1 MGKESLQQFLGDW
14 AVHPLHTF
22 RQGFRRT
29 WIVRST
35 QQPVEKTVFHDYG
48 LAVIKEAAPR
58 RMHQHTERYQ
68 VPRADRPVQF
78 VKEQTANYPKSWAGI
93 VSSTARTEIGP
104 KRVGTDGTVSAMVAS
119 TVAVAAAGPRPQN
132 TTALIPSEPARP
144 VPVSVLQQS
153 MPNDLAQMMTA
164 AIEAALRPMKERLEA
179 TIIPMQRTI
188 ESLQAEFIASR
199 AEEKDGDAVMVADAK
214 RMRMG
219 PDT

>member
-1 MGKESLQQFLGDW
+1 
-14 AVHPLHTF
+14 
-22 RQGFRRT
+22 
-29 WIVRST
+29 
-35 QQPVEKTVFHDYG
+35 
-48 LAVIKEAAPR
+48 
-58 RMHQHTERYQ
+58 MHQNTERYQ

-132 TTALIPSEPARP
+132 TTALIPSQPARP
-144 VPVSVLQQS
+144 VPVSVLQQT

-188 ESLQAEFIASR
+188 ESLQAEFIALR
-199 AEEKDGDAVMVADAK
+199 TEEKDGDAVMVADAK